1 MRTWS
6 ATSNV
11 STPADTNSIALRQC
25 NLLVNPIVGIPRE
38 RERERERERDDHALL
53 HESHL
58 VLVEWKRW
66 IDAREVVQQHPA
78 SSNEQ
83 HSIGKDVCS
92 SLQSTNRIH
101 SRKCEMQRLFD
112 SLIDSQSNVLKSRW
126 RVRYQE
132 LACRSVASRS
142 RDSPTTCC
150 SGCRQCR

>member
-25 NLLVNPIVGIPRE
+25 NLLVNPIVGIRRE
-38 RERERERERDDHALL
+38 RERERERYDHALL

-58 VLVEWKRW
+58 VLIEWKRW
-66 IDAREVVQQHPA
+66 IDAREEVQQHPA

-83 HSIGKDVCS
+83 HSIRKNVCS

-101 SRKCEMQRLFD
+101 SRKCEMRRLFD
-112 SLIDSQSNVLKSRW
+112 SLIDSQSNVLRIRW
-126 RVRYQE
+126 RVRYEE
-132 LACRSVASRS
+132 LSCRSVASRP